1 MEKLD
6 MYMFIVFP
14 QAIFHRDLSNNCFY
28 FDVGAITSKGVLE
41 P

>member
-14 QAIFHRDLSNNCFY
+14 QAIFHRDLSNNLS
-28 FDVGAITSKGVLE
+28 ILKWEL
-41 P
+41 